1 MKPYIWIAAGGASG
15 ALLRA
20 LISQYYTL
28 EFGFHIVAINI
39 IGSFLL
45 ALIYTYFSAS
55 SKVGQQMRWML
66 GVGLMGGFT
75 TMSTFSVDVVKLLDA
90 QQFGVA
96 AIYVALSV
104 IGGLLATA
112 LGVKLVSQRGESGK

>member
-1 MKPYIWIAAGGASG
+1 MKSYIWIAAGGASG

-20 LISQYYTL
+20 LISQYYPL

-90 QQFGVA
+90 QQYGVA
-96 AIYVALSV
+96 VLYVLSSV